1 MQSLPHHYTVA
12 ASALPEGDVSLNSGG
27 LDPIY
32 SAPPIEFGGQGNRW
46 SPENLLVAAVADCF
60 ILSFRAIASVSQL
73 SWTALSCEVAG
84 TLERVDGVTKFTA
97 FEIIARLTVSPET
110 PDEKAQRVLE
120 KAEATCL
127 VANSLSASTHL
138 QASVA
143 KGA

>member
-1 MQSLPHHYTVA
+1 MQSFPHHYTVA

-73 SWTALSCEVAG
+73 SG
-84 TLERVDGVTKFTA
+84 R
-97 FEIIARLTVSPET
+97 
-110 PDEKAQRVLE
+110 
-120 KAEATCL
+120 
-127 VANSLSASTHL
+127 H
-138 QASVA
+138 
-143 KGA
+143 